1 MYRTGDRAMS
11 VLRWLALSWIFLTP
25 MLCAAQPAVSVLDLN
40 ALPKIDSAG
49 RDGYRDLFLVGATP
63 RAWAVAPDGKYGGGW
78 GARSL
83 EEARARALKSCAD
96 KGGQGCA
103 IYAENLD
110 VVWPGKTNK
119 PRTAP
124 PPRLIGDAH
133 YEIGPDD
140 RFFWYG
146 PQTARGILVF
156 GHGYGGPSADG
167 RSSQPPGW
175 TRSFNNVGYDVVRFA
190 RDPGWDG
197 QRDEVG
203 EWLRVALAELRKR
216 GWKQI
221 IVAGQSRGAYN
232 ALQTLDTPG
241 LADVVIAASTAA
253 FGATPGANHSETNLW
268 TMFGA
273 AASPQARVAYIQFTG
288 DEYTPDLEART
299 ALVNRR
305 LKPGVGSLLMID
317 RPEGFSTHFGQ
328 TQPLFASKFGP
339 CLLRFATDAAPPSAC

>member
-1 MYRTGDRAMS
+1 MGG
-11 VLRWLALSWIFLTP
+11 LRWVTLSCLLLAP
-25 MLCAAQPAVSVLDLN
+25 MLCAAQPAVSVLDF
-40 ALPKIDSAG
+40 AAMPKIDPAG
-49 RDGYRDLFLVGATP
+49 QEAYRANFLVGSTP
-63 RAWAVAPDGKYGGGW
+63 RAWVISPDGKYGGSY

-83 EEARARALKSCAD
+83 EDARARALKSCAD

-119 PRTAP
+119 PRAAP
-124 PPRLIGDAH
+124 PTRLIGDAH
-133 YEIGPDD
+133 YEIAPDD

-146 PQTARGILVF
+146 PQAARGILVF
-156 GHGYGGPSADG
+156 GHGYGGPDADA

-190 RDPGWDG
+190 RDPAWDG
-197 QRDEVG
+197 QRDKVG
-203 EWLRVALAELRKR
+203 EWLRVGLADLRKR

-241 LADVVIAASTAA
+241 LADVVIAGSTAA
-253 FGATPGANHSETNLW
+253 FGASPSANHSETNLW

-273 AASPQARVAYIQFTG
+273 AASPQARVVYMQFKG
-288 DEYTPDLEART
+288 DEYTPDLAART
-299 ALVNRR
+299 ELVNSR
-305 LKPGVGSLLMID
+305 LKPNVGSLLMID
-317 RPEGFSTHFGQ
+317 RPEGFSTHSGQ
-328 TQPLFASKFGP
+328 SQPLFGPKFGP
-339 CLLRFATDAAPPSAC
+339 CLLRVATEPAPPSAC